1 MDKETIT
8 YINYFA
14 FFILYIIS
22 FYYTYDSYTEIIG
35 LILLFITNTS
45 FLLYIT
51 TRLIPIIQTANLF
64 LNTLN
69 FSIIFGLVC
78 FFISLLFILISI
90 LHLQQ
95 KSSNTKG
102 TPIILPQNEKNKL
115 NNFKY
120 YMIITFIIGI
130 SLLFLI
136 YDNEN
141 IFNNTLFS
149 SLLQTN
155 NTIQIIALILS
166 LSIYSISILQLF
178 PTYYIMKLP
187 KKYIL

>member
-78 FFISLLFILISI
+78 FFVSLLFILISI

>member
-8 YINYFA
+8 FMNYLS
-14 FFILYIIS
+14 FFILYIVS
-22 FYYTYDSYTEIIG
+22 FYYTYNNYTEIIG
-35 LILLFITNTS
+35 LSLLFITNTS

-51 TRLIPIIQTANLF
+51 TRLIPIIQRANFF

-69 FSIIFGLVC
+69 FSIIFGLIC
-78 FFISLLFILISI
+78 YFISLIFILISI

-102 TPIILPQNEKNKL
+102 TPVILPKHEKQQL

-120 YMIITFIIGI
+120 YMMITFIIGI
-130 SLLFLI
+130 SLLFII
-136 YDNEN
+136 YNNEN
-141 IFNNTLFS
+141 TFNNTLFS
-149 SLLQTN
+149 NLFQIDNLFQIFSLF
-155 NTIQIIALILS
+155 LS
-166 LSIYSISILQLF
+166 VSIYSISILQLF
-178 PTYYIMKLP
+178 PSYNIMKLP

>member
-1 MDKETIT
+1 M
-8 YINYFA
+8 
-14 FFILYIIS
+14 YIIS

-35 LILLFITNTS
+35 LSLLFITNTS

-51 TRLIPIIQTANLF
+51 SRLIPIIQTANLF

-69 FSIIFGLVC
+69 FSIIFGLLC
-78 FFISLLFILISI
+78 FFISLLFILVSI

-95 KSSNTKG
+95 KTSNTKG
-102 TPIILPQNEKNKL
+102 TPIVLPQNEKKKL

-120 YMIITFIIGI
+120 FMIITFIIGI

-136 YDNEN
+136 YNNEN

-155 NTIQIIALILS
+155 NTTQIIALILS